1 VHLAGECSLDR
12 AVAEGQRATR
22 NLAKRQ
28 LTWIRSEPQ
37 WRPVAGS
44 AAAEL
49 APILQVIEGMTG
61 P

>member
-1 VHLAGECSLDR
+1 
-12 AVAEGQRATR
+12 VAEGQRATR

-28 LTWIRSEPQ
+28 LTWIRSELQ

-44 AAAEL
+44 AEAEL
-49 APILQVIEGMTG
+49 ASILQVIEGMTG